1 MEGRGVARTK
11 TRGWDVRKG
20 KNRVGVNLMLVEK
33 KKRDEKRREIH
44 QLLLAEQL
52 LPVDQGRHLGFTPNG
67 KCREN

>member
-33 KKRDEKRREIH
+33 KKETRRE
-44 QLLLAEQL
+44 EKS
-52 LPVDQGRHLGFTPNG
+52 TS
-67 KCREN
+67 CC